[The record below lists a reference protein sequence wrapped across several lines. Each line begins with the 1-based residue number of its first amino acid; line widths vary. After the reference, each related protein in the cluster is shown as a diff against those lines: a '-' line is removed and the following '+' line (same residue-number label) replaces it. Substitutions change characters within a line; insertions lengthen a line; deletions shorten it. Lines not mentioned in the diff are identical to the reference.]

1 MSNTTS
7 INDLP
12 TDPIGGGSVNGNIQL
27 VTNEM
32 NPSIPDSDPSSNNQS
47 INLDQT
53 TINQIISGLQQAS
66 STGVTLLP
74 SRDIPRNTESHT
86 QDPHI
91 QPNFIPPP
99 SNLDYIEDDDTNE
112 NIIYNYNKE
121 QKREDSLDSLYNE
134 IQVPLLLVILYFTFQ
149 LPIFKNTLFKYIP
162 ALCNKD
168 GNYNLIGYAFTS
180 ILYGISFYSMSKIM
194 TQVSQF

>member
-7 INDLP
+7 IHDLP
-12 TDPIGGGSVNGNIQL
+12 TDPTGGGTVNGNIQL
-27 VTNEM
+27 VANEVNLP
-32 NPSIPDSDPSSNNQS
+32 NPDPSTTNQS

-66 STGVTLLP
+66 STGLTLLP
-74 SRDIPRNTESHT
+74 SRDIPRNTENIT
-86 QDPHI
+86 QDPQI

-99 SNLDYIEDDDTNE
+99 SNTDYIEDDDTNE
-112 NIIYNYNKE
+112 NIIYNYNKH

-168 GNYNLIGYAFTS
+168 GNYNLGGYVFTS
-180 ILYGISFYSMSKIM
+180 LLYGVAFYSISKINS
-194 TQVSQF
+194 TF

>member
-12 TDPIGGGSVNGNIQL
+12 TDPTGGGTINGNIQM
-27 VTNEM
+27 VANEM
-32 NPSIPDSDPSSNNQS
+32 SSPGPDPSSQS

-66 STGVTLLP
+66 STGLTLLP
-74 SRDIPRNTESHT
+74 SRDIPRNTDTIT
-86 QDPHI
+86 QDPNI

-99 SNLDYIEDDDTNE
+99 SNTDYIEDDDSE
-112 NIIYNYNKE
+112 HIIYNYNRQ

-134 IQVPLLLVILYFTFQ
+134 IQVPLLLVIIYFSFQ

-168 GNYNLIGYAFTS
+168 GNYNLSGYIFTS
-180 ILYGISFYSMSKIM
+180 ILYGISFYSLSKIM
-194 TQVSQF
+194 IQVGQF

>member
-7 INDLP
+7 IHDLP
-12 TDPIGGGSVNGNIQL
+12 TDPTGGGTVNGNIQL
-27 VTNEM
+27 VANEM
-32 NPSIPDSDPSSNNQS
+32 NTPTSDPSSNNQS

-66 STGVTLLP
+66 TTGLTVLP
-74 SRDIPRNTESHT
+74 SRDIPRNTENIT
-86 QDPHI
+86 QDPQI

-99 SNLDYIEDDDTNE
+99 SNTDYIEDDDNAE
-112 NIIYNYNKE
+112 NIIYNYNRAH
-121 QKREDSLDSLYNE
+121 KREDSLDSLYNE

-168 GNYNLIGYAFTS
+168 GNYNLSGYVFTS
-180 ILYGISFYSMSKIM
+180 LLYGVAFYSISKINLL
-194 TQVSQF
+194 

>member
-7 INDLP
+7 IHDLP
-12 TDPIGGGSVNGNIQL
+12 TDPTGGGTVNGNIQL
-27 VTNEM
+27 VANEM
-32 NPSIPDSDPSSNNQS
+32 NMNPATEQLPSLSNSSNPS

-66 STGVTLLP
+66 STGLTLLP
-74 SRDIPRNTESHT
+74 SRDIPRNTENIT
-86 QDPHI
+86 QDPQI

-99 SNLDYIEDDDTNE
+99 SNTDYIEDDDTAE
-112 NIIYNYNKE
+112 NMIYNYNKE
-121 QKREDSLDSLYNE
+121 QRREDSLDSLYNE
-134 IQVPLLLVILYFTFQ
+134 IQVPLLLVILYFIFQ

-168 GNYNLIGYAFTS
+168 GNYNLIGYVFTS
-180 ILYGISFYSMSKIM
+180 VLYGVAFYGLSKS
-194 TQVSQF
+194 TF